1 VPQVL
6 PYFLSGNVS
15 TTFAQSVLS
24 SYYTSVNRLTL
35 NQLTTDTVN
44 EFVFGL
50 RQANI
55 NNIIYQYYVGMSL
68 NLTSNASLAATL
80 YYSNL
85 AYHSPA
91 NILNDLDSILLMVA
105 TGDTTRSIS
114 TTNIPLSSNDTL
126 SAQASYLDVLAC
138 IDILPLSLLNFLNSI
153 IVAFL
158 ISFMVRVNVLFK

>member
-1 VPQVL
+1 M
-6 PYFLSGNVS
+6 S

-44 EFVFGL
+44 EYVFGL
-50 RQANI
+50 RQASI

-91 NILNDLDSILLMVA
+91 NILNDLDSILLMIA

-153 IVAFL
+153 IIAFL
-158 ISFMVRVNVLFK
+158 ISFMVRVKVLFKTLIFNKIVYI